1 MTVYDLIAELDSILE
16 RYPNSGFWPVVMADG
31 LPVVTVASTV
41 MPNGKTV
48 VYIADRE
55 DIGD

>member
-31 LPVVTVASTV
+31 MPVVDVATTV
-41 MPNGKTV
+41 MPNGKAV
-48 VYIADRE
+48 VYISDVE
-55 DIGD
+55 DNQ